1 MVAENSKAVVVATI
15 IILGISAAA
24 FLSMSNSNRPV
35 ITPNYS
41 EISLLTICGNSSD
54 LLYPEL
60 AEANFAF
67 LESGTWLVNAHFVD
81 DSGGY
86 EYLEIYDRNF
96 TLTSEEMES
105 INEAFYEGLNQTYS
119 SEISV
124 LQLLEPS
131 PSICYDID
139 ITYTDGS
146 WIYITVFQTNQGH
159 IIFNNGIGTPDKNL
173 LNGEVLEPSSA
184 LDCLVS
190 AIYTVFTKYLG

>member
-1 MVAENSKAVVVATI
+1 MATI
-15 IILGISAAA
+15 IILGISAAV
-24 FLSMSNSNRPV
+24 FLSMSNSDNPV
-35 ITPNYS
+35 FTPNYS
-41 EISLLTICGNSSD
+41 EIALLTICGNSSD

-67 LESGTWLVNAHFVD
+67 FETGTWLVNAHFVD

-96 TLTSEEMES
+96 TITSEEMES

-124 LQLLEPS
+124 PELLEPS

-139 ITYTDGS
+139 IIYTDGS
-146 WIYITVFQTNQGH
+146 WIYITVFQTDQGH
-159 IIFNNGIGTPDKNL
+159 IIWNNGRGTPDKNL
-173 LNGEVLEPSSA
+173 LNGAVLEPSSA